1 MRNILLVLLSFL
13 FVCGPSYGLTAE
25 SITLNTLEKA
35 AERQIASRNIPAGQ
49 KPQLT
54 TRQKQIIRALD
65 KVRLRADDPT
75 IGEHIISWDQ
85 FEINSQKLTAE
96 LEKKHQNF
104 QQDMVNSQ
112 ELQWPYITQM
122 NRPDYGKETKGIP
135 FVYLTDASG
144 HSTQSIVREIKQV
157 MISIRK
163 ANPQARILL
172 ALEFAEMT
180 DFATPIR
187 FAHKANK
194 KMDVGVPY
202 NLLVKQA
209 DQLGMDI
216 LALDDF
222 IFFQQESM
230 AYYKIGRYLI
240 MMTKVLKPSFISDP
254 FHLTIE
260 EFDKLT
266 GFIGA
271 SSVGMQQRNIQWA
284 SYINAVKPFY
294 DIVIVYSGNGHTDGQ
309 GRTEHDL
316 PDMVGQLYAQ
326 FDFYTTERSKENDEF
341 HETYYTVLCES
352 KACVQYADIP
362 QIQNPNI
369 PQWDG
374 KSIMT
379 LKLNTKDAEN
389 YLQTL
394 PADQQEKYLDKE
406 EELAPLVFSSMVFL
420 PGITYPQH

>member
-1 MRNILLVLLSFL
+1 MRNILLVVLSFL
-13 FVCGPSYGLTAE
+13 FICGPSYGLNAE
-25 SITLNTLEKA
+25 SISLDTLEKA
-35 AERQIASRNIPAGQ
+35 AGRQIATRNVSSGQ
-49 KPQLT
+49 KSQLT

-65 KVRLRADDPT
+65 KVRLRADDPN
-75 IGEHIISWDQ
+75 IWEHVISWDQ
-85 FEINSQKLTAE
+85 FEKNSQKLTAE
-96 LEKKHQNF
+96 LEKKYQHF
-104 QQDMVNSQ
+104 QQDMANSL
-112 ELQWPYITQM
+112 ELQWPYIAQM

-135 FVYLTDASG
+135 FVYLTDASS
-144 HSTQSIVREIKQV
+144 HDTQSIVREIKQV

-194 KMDVGVPY
+194 KMQVTAPY

-222 IFFQQESM
+222 IFFQQKPM
-230 AYYKIGRYLI
+230 AFYKIGRYLI
-240 MMTKVLKPSFISDP
+240 IMDDLSKPSFISDP
-254 FHLTIE
+254 FHLTTE
-260 EFDKLT
+260 EFDKLR
-266 GFIGA
+266 GFIGV

-294 DIVIVYSGNGHTDGQ
+294 DIVIVYSGNAHTDGL
-309 GRTEHDL
+309 GTTEHDV

-326 FDFYTTERSKENDEF
+326 FDFYTTERSKRADEF
-341 HETYYTVLCES
+341 EEAYYAVLCDS
-352 KACVQYADIP
+352 KACVQVPGIP
-362 QIQNPNI
+362 QIQTPNI

-389 YLQTL
+389 YIQTL
-394 PADQQEKYLDKE
+394 PPDQQEKYLDK

-420 PGITYPQH
+420 PDITYPQH